1 MKAASQNRTREKV
14 GNAYLDHGLGVHGV
28 ESRRSLSAFTLLEL
42 LVVIAIIGILA
53 GVALPSMKGLT
64 KSNVMVNATRQL
76 TDDLAYARQLALKER
91 TTVHVIFV
99 PPWVDQYTPNAS
111 SERDQRV
118 WTNLLAS
125 AYAGYAIYAERT
137 VGDQPGQ
144 MRHRYLTAWK
154 TLPEGIL
161 IDPGE
166 FTDLSGPAWNN
177 ALNSGTNPPFKFGDD
192 LAFPTADGN
201 QNGQNFRIPHIT
213 FDPAGALVVVDGSTP
228 PNRIIGQDE
237 VIRLVRGSIFYQ
249 RKDDGTL
256 AEFDARVPAGEYD
269 TTNQIRIAGLTGRA
283 KVERLPDIK

>member
-1 MKAASQNRTREKV
+1 MKTPATTVRPGQKDAPSS
-14 GNAYLDHGLGVHGV
+14 GPHLP
-28 ESRRSLSAFTLLEL
+28 AFPTAGFTILEL
-42 LVVIAIIGILA
+42 LIVIAIIGFLA
-53 GVALPSMKGLT
+53 AVALPSLKGIT

-76 TDDLAYARQLALKER
+76 VDDLAYARQLALKER

-99 PPWVDQYTPNAS
+99 PPWVDQYNPNAS
-111 SERDQRV
+111 SERDRRV

-125 AYAGYAIYAERT
+125 PYSGYAIYAERT

-144 MRHRYLTAWK
+144 AHHRYLTAWK

-166 FTDLSGPAWNN
+166 FTYLFGPAWNN
-177 ALNSGTNPPFKFGDD
+177 ALSSGTNPPFKFGDD

-201 QNGQNFRIPHIT
+201 QNPQKFRVPHVT
-213 FDPAGALVVVDGSTP
+213 FDPAGSLVFVDGSTP
-228 PNRIIGQDE
+228 PNRIIGRDE

-249 RKDDGTL
+249 RNTDGTL

-283 KVERLPDIK
+283 KVERLPEIK

>member
-1 MKAASQNRTREKV
+1 MALTITFDFVSP
-14 GNAYLDHGLGVHGV
+14 
-28 ESRRSLSAFTLLEL
+28 
-42 LVVIAIIGILA
+42 VIAIIGILA

-99 PPWVDQYTPNAS
+99 PPDVDLLMPNAA

-125 AYAGYAIYAERT
+125 AYSGYAIFAERT

-144 MRHRYLTAWK
+144 AHHRYLTAWK
-154 TLPEGIL
+154 TLPEGVI

-166 FTDLSGPAWNN
+166 FDDRSGTDWDNSLA
-177 ALNSGTNPPFKFGDD
+177 SGTNSPFKFGN
-192 LAFPTADGN
+192 LYFPTGDGFT
-201 QNGQNFRIPHIT
+201 QRVAHVT
-213 FDPAGALVVVDGSTP
+213 FDPNGSLVVVDGSGKP
-228 PNRIIGQDE
+228 KAGQDE
-237 VIRLVRGSIFYQ
+237 VIRLVRGSIFY
-249 RKDDGTL
+249 RRDEVDHSL
-256 AEFDARVPAGEYD
+256 LEFDARVPAGEYD

>member
-1 MKAASQNRTREKV
+1 MKTPATTVRPEQEDAPAS
-14 GNAYLDHGLGVHGV
+14 GPHLP
-28 ESRRSLSAFTLLEL
+28 AFPTAGFTILEL
-42 LVVIAIIGILA
+42 LIVIAIIGFLA
-53 GVALPSMKGLT
+53 AVALPSLKGIT

-76 TDDLAYARQLALKER
+76 VDDLAYARQLALKER

-99 PPWVDQYTPNAS
+99 PPWVDQYNPNAS
-111 SERDQRV
+111 SERDRRV

-125 AYAGYAIYAERT
+125 PYSGYAIYAERT

-144 MRHRYLTAWK
+144 AHHRYLTSWK

-166 FTDLSGPAWNN
+166 FKDWETVADWNN
-177 ALNSGTNPPFKFGDD
+177 ALNSGTNAPFKYGDG

-201 QNGQNFRIPHIT
+201 QAQPRFRVPHVT
-213 FDPAGALVVVDGSTP
+213 FDSAGSLDVRDGLG
-228 PNRIIGQDE
+228 NRVIGQDE

-249 RKDDGTL
+249 RNTDGTL

-283 KVERLPDIK
+283 KVERLPEIK